1 MAELSGNLQDN
12 LKDIFSLSNHFPI
25 SLAFL
30 KQNWMI
36 KFFILHFFFVIFS
49 EVPRGEYEDMR
60 ECFKCLNA

>member
-30 KQNWMI
+30 KQNWI
-36 KFFILHFFFVIFS
+36 IIAFFFVIFS
-49 EVPRGEYEDMR
+49 EVPRGGYEDMR